1 MSTKKGKFLYF
12 AAIILFWLALVYVFS
27 GSILAYV
34 GGFLV
39 VDEKPVRSEAVVVL
53 NTEMEYYPRLIEAA
67 DLYRLRLARK
77 IVINGNRKTDALRSF
92 EKKGFR
98 QCCPWYED
106 RVRMLELM
114 GVPIKD
120 VITVGAE
127 DAYDTVSE
135 AEAVGRELIGAGMKR
150 IIITT
155 SKSHT
160 RRARHIWKNLWSD
173 KLKIRMVAAHSD
185 PYSPGSW
192 WKEGRQIRW
201 VLQEYGAWV
210 YYYWMK
216 SRS

>member
-1 MSTKKGKFLYF
+1 MRGKTQKFLYF
-12 AAIILFWLALVYVFS
+12 VALVFFLLALLYAFS
-27 GSILAYV
+27 GAILGYV

-39 VDEKPVRSEAVVVL
+39 VDQKPLKSDAIVVL
-53 NTEMEYYPRLIEAA
+53 NTGMEYYPRLIEAA
-67 DLYRLRLARK
+67 DLYQRGLARR
-77 IVINGNRKTDALRSF
+77 IVINGNRKTDTLRNL

-98 QCCPWYED
+98 SCCPWYED

-114 GVPIKD
+114 GVPRKD
-120 VITVGAE
+120 VITVSAE

-135 AEAVGRELIGAGMKR
+135 AEAVGREVMEAGLNR
-150 IIITT
+150 ILVTT

-173 KLKIRMVAAHSD
+173 KLEIRVVASRSD
-185 PYSPGSW
+185 PYSPGGW

-210 YYYWMK
+210 YYYWIE
-216 SRS
+216 SRR